1 MAGDKLDRS
10 PFNQDDLRLLAIIAS
25 QAAPIVE
32 NAELIQQSEKRAQR
46 AETLRRIASLTVSS
60 ATLDE
65 TLKYALQDLGR
76 LLRADKV
83 GVLLLDESRGELRL
97 HKSSLFGISPEFASR
112 MGRISTENAQ
122 FNLSVTRSQT
132 YLISDDIYPR
142 SKPPGV
148 SPHPVQ
154 PGLEIGDYR
163 PSGCTRSWHW

>member
-1 MAGDKLDRS
+1 MQPTIPNLQAFGFDNLAQAAGIHQTVLMPLTSAGRMLGYLQAGDKRDKS

-65 TLKYALQDLGR
+65 TLKYSLQDLGR

-83 GVLLLDESRGELRL
+83 GVFLLDESRGELRL
-97 HKSSLFGISPEFASR
+97 HKNLFIR
-112 MGRISTENAQ
+112 NIT
-122 FNLSVTRSQT
+122 
-132 YLISDDIYPR
+132 
-142 SKPPGV
+142 
-148 SPHPVQ
+148 
-154 PGLEIGDYR
+154 
-163 PSGCTRSWHW
+163 